1 MTTATLET
9 KSRIT
14 ARVPTAIQAVL
25 EQAAAYLGVPVNSFV
40 VTAAVEKAN
49 ALLAAEQS
57 IQLGRKDAELFARLL
72 ENPPAA
78 GPALLEAGKAYREMI
93 RE

>member
-1 MTTATLET
+1 MATATLEA

-14 ARVPTAIQAVL
+14 ARVPTSIQLVL
-25 EQAAAYLGVPVNSFV
+25 EQAAAYLGVPLNSFV

-49 ALLAAEQS
+49 ELLAAERA
-57 IQLGRKDAELFARLL
+57 IQLGRKDAELFAKLL
-72 ENPPAA
+72 ENPPAPS
-78 GPALLEAGKAYREMI
+78 PALLEAGKAYQEMI